1 MCSSLFVFEYINYFH
16 NMKKLYIRP
25 EDSLEFVY
33 EILDKYKNAKDP
45 NEAIEKLKK
54 DMRKMIRYFKE
65 EKFER
70 LQKEF
75 GVNP

>member
-1 MCSSLFVFEYINYFH
+1 
-16 NMKKLYIRP
+16 MKRVYIRP

-33 EILDKYKNAKDP
+33 EILDKYKNANNPD
-45 NEAIEKLKK
+45 EAIEKLKK

-70 LQKEF
+70 LQREF
-75 GVNP
+75 GVDP

>member
-1 MCSSLFVFEYINYFH
+1 
-16 NMKKLYIRP
+16 MKRIYIRP

-54 DMRKMIRYFKE
+54 DMRKMIRYFRD
-65 EKFER
+65 EKFEK
-70 LQKEF
+70 LQREF
-75 GVNP
+75 GVDP

>member
-1 MCSSLFVFEYINYFH
+1 MPAIVLCCEVVK
-16 NMKKLYIRP
+16 MQKKVYIRP

-33 EILDKYKNAKDP
+33 EILDKYKNEGSA
-45 NEAIEKLKK
+45 NEAIERLKK
-54 DMRKMIRYFKE
+54 DMRKMIRYFKD

-75 GVNP
+75 GVDP

>member
-1 MCSSLFVFEYINYFH
+1 ME
-16 NMKKLYIRP
+16 KKIYIRP

-33 EILDKYKNAKDP
+33 EILDKYKKAASAHV
-45 NEAIEKLKK
+45 AIELLKR

-65 EKFER
+65 EKFEK

-75 GVNP
+75 GVDTK